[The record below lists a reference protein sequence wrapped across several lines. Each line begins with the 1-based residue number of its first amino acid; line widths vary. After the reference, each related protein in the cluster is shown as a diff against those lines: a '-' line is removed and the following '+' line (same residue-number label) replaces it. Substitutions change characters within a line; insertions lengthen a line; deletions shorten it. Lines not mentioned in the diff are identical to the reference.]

1 MVSEYYTYS
10 FPTSHVYPRCG
21 EKICNTHWPSHECTA
36 SAEPKSQPQ
45 DETPPVVAAY
55 TKKPA
60 KIGRKK

>member
-1 MVSEYYTYS
+1 MVSGYCTCS
-10 FPTSHVYPRCG
+10 FPASHVCPRCG
-21 EKICNTHWPSHECTA
+21 EKICDTHWPSHECTA